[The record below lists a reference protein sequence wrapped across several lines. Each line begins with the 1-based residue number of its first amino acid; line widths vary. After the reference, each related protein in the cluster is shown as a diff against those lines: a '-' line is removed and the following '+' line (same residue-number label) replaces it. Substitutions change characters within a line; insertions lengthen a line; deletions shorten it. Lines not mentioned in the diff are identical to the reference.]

1 MSGGTTSG
9 LFAGIRIDLRRLHES
24 WMEVVYPRQVD
35 AAETVLGKWTP
46 STQTGWITYRLWGAL
61 GVPVIALL
69 YPLVLFGYV
78 FRAQIDRIDTVAT
91 SVGVIGV
98 VAVLALL
105 WGGLTVIARLQ
116 FSTAGFIA
124 VLAASLVAI
133 VSGVLAYIFS
143 RIGGRATTIL
153 LAYPFGVTALFL
165 PPVVAALYSPTLA
178 DLVFSRSEAVARWI
192 NDNLLYV
199 FDINEWLRSRY
210 DLRGVTHVAM
220 WVGISVPVGWIV
232 GFVVTLAN
240 LVRPSRNE

>member
-1 MSGGTTSG
+1 MSGGTSSG
-9 LFAGIRIDLRRLHES
+9 LFAGIRIDLKRLHES

-46 STQTGWITYRLWGAL
+46 NSQTGWIGYRLWGTL

-69 YPLVLFGYV
+69 YPLVLFGYF
-78 FRAQIDRIDTVAT
+78 FRAQVERIDTVAT
-91 SVGVIGV
+91 SVGAIGV
-98 VAVLALL
+98 VAVLAIL
-105 WGGLTVIARLQ
+105 WGGLTVLARLQ

-124 VLAASLVAI
+124 VLAASIVAI
-133 VSGVLAYIFS
+133 VSGLLAYLFS
-143 RIGGRATTIL
+143 RVGGRATTVF

-178 DLVFSRSEAVARWI
+178 DVVFSRSEAVARWI

-199 FDINEWLRSRY
+199 FDINERLRSRY

-220 WVGISVPVGWIV
+220 WIGISVPLGWIV
-232 GFVVTLAN
+232 GFVITLAN
-240 LVRPSRNE
+240 LVRPGQTE